1 MGKYT
6 QWIEHKGT
14 KILLVNYAGIQDEA
28 EYMQAID
35 EFEAETLSQPKGR
48 KMRVLV
54 DVTGSVLTPHI
65 TERNKEVEQK
75 AREKGIPDS
84 PTALVG
90 LSGFKMAVVQA
101 LAFFRP
107 DLYIAES
114 EEAAKDWLAKQQI
127 EE

>member
-6 QWIEHKGT
+6 QWIEHKGVR
-14 KILLVNYAGIQDEA
+14 ILLVNYAGLQDEE

-35 EFEAETLSQPKGR
+35 EFEAETLSQPTGR

-54 DVTGSVLTPHI
+54 DVTGSVLTPRI

-75 AREKGIPDS
+75 ARESGIPDS

-114 EEAAKDWLAKQQI
+114 TEAAKDWLVKQVI
-127 EE
+127 E

>member
-1 MGKYT
+1 MGKYI
-6 QWIEHKGT
+6 QWIEHKGV
-14 KILLVNYAGIQDEA
+14 KILLVNYAGLQDEG

-54 DVTGSVLTPHI
+54 NVTDSVLTPRI

-75 AREKGIPDS
+75 ARESGIPDS

-107 DLYIAES
+107 DLYTAES
-114 EEAAKDWLAKQQI
+114 VEAAKEWLVKQSI

>member
-6 QWIEHKGT
+6 QWIEHKGAS
-14 KILLVNYAGIQDEA
+14 ILLVNYAGIKDEE

-54 DVTGSVLTPHI
+54 DVTDNLLAPRI

-75 AREKGIPDS
+75 ARESGIPDS

-107 DLYIAES
+107 DLYIAEGM
-114 EEAAKDWLAKQQI
+114 EAAKDWLAKQAT
-127 EE
+127 E

>member
-1 MGKYT
+1 MGQYT
-6 QWIEHKGT
+6 EWIEHKGV
-14 KILLVNYAGIQDEA
+14 KILLVNYAGIQDEE
-28 EYMQAID
+28 EYMRAID
-35 EFEAETLSQPKGR
+35 EFEAETLSQPEGR

-54 DVTGSVLTPHI
+54 DVTGSVLTPRI
-65 TERNKEVEQK
+65 TERNKAVEEK
-75 AREKGIPDS
+75 ARESGIPDS

-114 EEAAKDWLAKQQI
+114 REAAKDWLTEQPI
-127 EE
+127 E

>member
-6 QWIEHKGT
+6 QWIEHKGA
-14 KILLVNYAGIQDEA
+14 KILLVNYAGIQDEE

-35 EFEAETLSQPKGR
+35 EFEAETLSQPPGR

-54 DVTGSVLTPHI
+54 EVTGSVLTPRI

-114 EEAAKDWLAKQQI
+114 VEAAKDWLVKQSI
-127 EE
+127 KE

>member
-6 QWIEHKGT
+6 QWIEHKGVR
-14 KILLVNYAGIQDEA
+14 ILLVNYAGLQDEE

-35 EFEAETLSQPKGR
+35 EFEAETLSQPTGR

-54 DVTGSVLTPHI
+54 DVTGSVLTPRI

-75 AREKGIPDS
+75 ARESGIPDS

-114 EEAAKDWLAKQQI
+114 AEAAKDWLAKQAI
-127 EE
+127 E

>member
-6 QWIEHKGT
+6 QWIEHKGVR
-14 KILLVNYAGIQDEA
+14 ILLVNYAGLQDEE

-35 EFEAETLSQPKGR
+35 EFEAETLSQPKGHQIR
-48 KMRVLV
+48 ALV
-54 DVTGSVLTPHI
+54 DVAGSVLTPSI
-65 TERNKEVEQK
+65 TERNKAVEQK
-75 AREKGIPDS
+75 ARELGIPDS
-84 PTALVG
+84 PTAMVG

-114 EEAAKDWLAKQQI
+114 AEAAKDWLAKQAI
-127 EE
+127 E